1 MNTDKVIGKICRIY
15 KSTCDCCGTGT
26 KLGDIII
33 LTKSGI
39 ITCKH
44 THEVYPVK
52 GYLLKTSK
60 IH

>member
-1 MNTDKVIGKICRIY
+1 MEAKVIGKICRIY
-15 KSTCDCCGTGT
+15 RSTCDCCGCST

-44 THEVYPVK
+44 THGQFK
-52 GYLLKTSK
+52 GRLLKTPK
-60 IH
+60 IN